1 MQQELEVKKRDLKI
15 IEKIQRAKLKEE
27 SIVEKVETVLIAP
40 TITTTMTAI
49 TTSTTTTKV
58 EALPVIVSK
67 SEA

>member
-1 MQQELEVKKRDLKI
+1 MQQEVEVKKRDLKL

-40 TITTTMTAI
+40 SITTPN
-49 TTSTTTTKV
+49 TTKV
-58 EALPVIVSK
+58 EETLKVEAILVIVSK

>member
-40 TITTTMTAI
+40 TITT
-49 TTSTTTTKV
+49 STTTTKV

>member
-1 MQQELEVKKRDLKI
+1 MQQEVEVKKRDLKL

-40 TITTTMTAI
+40 SIT
-49 TTSTTTTKV
+49 TTSTTKVEETLKV
-58 EALPVIVSK
+58 EAIPVIVSK

>member
-1 MQQELEVKKRDLKI
+1 MQQEVEVKKRDLKL

-40 TITTTMTAI
+40 SITTPN
-49 TTSTTTTKV
+49 TTKV
-58 EALPVIVSK
+58 EETLKVEAIPVIVSK